1 MLVNTRFQV
10 LFHSAPAVLFTFPSR
25 YFSSIGHQVVFRLG
39 GWSPLLPIGF
49 HVSDRT
55 LDTARC
61 LCVSSTCLSHSPDGF
76 PTPFDYASSMLYAVR
91 TPNVLLPSVWP
102 LSLSLAATHKI
113 SFDFSSY
120 GYLDVSVPHVP
131 LLNLLIQLRIPDSS
145 SGWFPNSDICGS
157 RYICYSP
164 QLFAA
169 CHVLRR
175 LPMPR
180 HPPYALLRLNSLQTS
195 SACSRSLELLELAFR
210 KLFLL

>member
-1 MLVNTRFQV
+1 MVPPTSPRIPRVRGYSGSEPSASRFAYKTFTSFGRASHPVQLYYEV
-10 LFHSAPAVLFTFPSR
+10 FISVRTPAVL
-25 YFSSIGHQVVFRLG
+25 
-39 GWSPLLPIGF
+39 LLP
-49 HVSDRT
+49 
-55 LDTARC
+55 
-61 LCVSSTCLSHSPDGF
+61 
-76 PTPFDYASSMLYAVR
+76 
-91 TPNVLLPSVWP
+91 VWP
-102 LSLSLAATHKI
+102 LPISLATTLGI

>member
-1 MLVNTRFQV
+1 MVPPSSLRISRVRRYSGYKPSLRCFAYETLTLSGRPSHAARLQFRVLVSV
-10 LFHSAPAVLFTFPSR
+10 L
-25 YFSSIGHQVVFRLG
+25 
-39 GWSPLLPIGF
+39 
-49 HVSDRT
+49 
-55 LDTARC
+55 
-61 LCVSSTCLSHSPDGF
+61 
-76 PTPFDYASSMLYAVR
+76 
-91 TPNVLLPSVWP
+91 TPNLFLNSVWP
-102 LSLSLAATHKI
+102 LPISLATTLGI

-120 GYLDVSVPHVP
+120 GYLDVSVSHVP

-157 RYICYSP
+157 RYICYCP